1 MLGNSL
7 RPVTIVFFRPISYF
21 GYARLILSLQSYEKN
36 VISIG
41 IPPFF
46 TKNSHILTIK
56 VIHCYF
62 ADSNQCP

>member
-7 RPVTIVFFRPISYF
+7 RPVTIVCFQTDFLLWIK
-21 GYARLILSLQSYEKN
+21 RLILSLQSYEKN

-56 VIHCYF
+56 VIHCCF